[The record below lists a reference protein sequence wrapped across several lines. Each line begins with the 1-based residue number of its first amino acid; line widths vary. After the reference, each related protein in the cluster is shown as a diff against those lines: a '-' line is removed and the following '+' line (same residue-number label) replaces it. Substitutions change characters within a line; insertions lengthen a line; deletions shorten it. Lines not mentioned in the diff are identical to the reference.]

1 MNIAIYPL
9 VLDDFIVE
17 TFFFLA
23 KQQPNHRFI
32 IITDQ
37 KPAEQFSFYSNIE
50 TILVKPSLKNALFKK
65 VWRDIKLPAILKKV
79 NADLFISSHN
89 AFSLTA
95 SIPQLMMIQNLE
107 KTRKNL
113 Y

>member
-50 TILVKPSLKNALFKK
+50 TILVKPSLKNAL
-65 VWRDIKLPAILKKV
+65 LKKAV
-79 NADLFISSHN
+79 
-89 AFSLTA
+89 
-95 SIPQLMMIQNLE
+95 E
-107 KTRKNL
+107 G